1 MINGFIEDYSD
12 FTENC
17 YKIKNKSVCNSCWNK
32 VVFDKNYNT
41 CVFKEIESER
51 FQCSKSI
58 TRSYPSSKGMQI
70 NIGCGPD
77 AVSSH
82 E

>member
-41 CVFKEIESER
+41 CVFK
-51 FQCSKSI
+51 
-58 TRSYPSSKGMQI
+58 
-70 NIGCGPD
+70 
-77 AVSSH
+77 
-82 E
+82 